1 MGMEGSLKQTA
12 GQTWKADNQPLR
24 KRAKISNPRSLPGLI
39 PPDSTF
45 LSFADHRSLMGLHS
59 QSYYMIG

>member
-1 MGMEGSLKQTA
+1 MEGSLKQTA
-12 GQTWKADNQPLR
+12 GQTWKADSQPLR
-24 KRAKISNPRSLPGLI
+24 KRAKISNPRSLPGLLP

-45 LSFADHRSLMGLHS
+45 LSFAGHRSLMGLHS